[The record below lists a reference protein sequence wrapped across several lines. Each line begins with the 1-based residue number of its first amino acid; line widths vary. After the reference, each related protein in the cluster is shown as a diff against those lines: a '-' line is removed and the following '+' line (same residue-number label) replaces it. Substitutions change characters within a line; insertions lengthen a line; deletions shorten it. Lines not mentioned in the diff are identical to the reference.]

1 MEKTIEH
8 WNFTGDDDRHYEVEL
23 VQEYVSDRRG
33 GWIEGMRRVELADG
47 RHLQRIDDNTYRII
61 RNGVTIRRS

>member
-8 WNFTGDDDRHYEVEL
+8 WDFVGDDDRHYEVQL
-23 VQEYVSDRRG
+23 IQEYVSDHRG

-47 RHLQRIDDNTYRII
+47 RHLQRISDDIYRII
-61 RNGVTIRRS
+61 RNGVTIRRA